1 MSEDRFR
8 TRVFERVTG
17 KEAAA
22 PKEAEAPADEA
33 AAEPGAEQAVTAA
46 GGSKAPKKHPS
57 RVKRWQKILIGVLA
71 VLVLALGGGYFY
83 AMSKLD
89 KIQKDNDLDLTSLT
103 TVQVP
108 GYRNIVLLGIDTR
121 DMAVIEGSRSDTIM
135 IASINEKTKGVTV
148 TSIYRDT
155 LLKMGDWDSYEKA
168 THAHAYGGA
177 EMTLQMINQ
186 AMDLDAT
193 EYILFNFKAVADA
206 VDAVGGLT
214 VDVKEYEIKELNYI
228 TKHTGE
234 VLGVTDYALCD
245 GPGEQTLDGIQAV
258 AYGRIRKG
266 VGDDYK
272 RTERARDVM
281 TLLLEKVRNM
291 SPAELNKIL
300 DIVLPQVRTNLSN
313 SQILDLMADIPDYKV
328 EDSFG
333 FPFQKYAMYVDKVS
347 VVAPLDLEADVIRWH
362 EKVFGQED
370 YEISPE
376 AKEIS
381 DHIKNSLLPQDR
393 RDGGDDEYDDGYE
406 DDDYD
411 DSGDDDGEY

>member
-1 MSEDRFR
+1 MADNDKFK
-8 TRVFERVTG
+8 TKVFERISE
-17 KEAAA
+17 KDIAAEEPEAVAGE
-22 PKEAEAPADEA
+22 PA
-33 AAEPGAEQAVTAA
+33 AAEESDRAA
-46 GGSKAPKKHPS
+46 TPVKKRPS
-57 RVKRWQKILIGVLA
+57 RVKRWQKILICVLA
-71 VLVLALGGGYFY
+71 VLLLVLGGGYFF
-83 AMSKLD
+83 AMSKLS
-89 KIQKDNDLDLTSLT
+89 KIHKDNDLDLSSLT
-103 TVQVP
+103 QVQVP

-121 DMAVIEGSRSDTIM
+121 DMSVVEGTRSDTIM
-135 IASINEKTKGVTV
+135 IASINETSKGVTV

-155 LLKMGDWDSYEKA
+155 MLKMGDWDSYEKA

-214 VDVKEYEIKELNYI
+214 VDVKDYEVDELNKI
-228 TKHTGE
+228 TIHTAG
-234 VLGVTDYALCD
+234 VLGVSDYALSD
-245 GPGEQTLDGIQAV
+245 GPGEQTLDGVQAV

-281 TLLLEKVRNM
+281 ELLLEKVRGM
-291 SPAELNKIL
+291 SVSELNNLL
-300 DIVLPQVRTNLSN
+300 DIVLPQVRTNLTN
-313 SQILDLMADIPDYKV
+313 TQIMDLLADINKYKV

-333 FPFQKYAMYVDKVS
+333 FPFQKYAMYVDGAS

-362 EKVFGQED
+362 EKVFGQVD
-370 YEISPE
+370 YEISPD

-381 DHIKNSLLPQDR
+381 DHIKNSLLPEDR
-393 RDGGDDEYDDGYE
+393 RELMDDGENYDESEDGGDSY
-406 DDDYD
+406 DDYD
-411 DSGDDDGEY
+411 ESEDYDEGY